1 MPDNIEP
8 GNYNPVVSTS
18 ILVYVGTY
26 ATTRENSI
34 FLYKL
39 NPLTGAL
46 TLLKGFKGG
55 ENPSYFVFDVQHQFL
70 YAVNECEKYQ
80 GRAGGAVC
88 AFAMDRKTGFLS
100 LLNRTS
106 SLGSLPVYIT
116 LSRNGKT
123 ALVANY
129 KGGNISV
136 FPIQANGQ
144 LATASKLIQLQNHG
158 TGPNK
163 ERQESP
169 HAHCITLSPDG
180 RFVFVVD
187 LGNDRVIAYQL
198 DPDGSDI
205 SPDTAITAFKT
216 HPGAGPRQLRF
227 HSNGRFAYL
236 IHELKSIIIALAYN
250 QHTGTFTEIQ
260 AVSTLPAGY
269 HKENKCGGIRLTSVG
284 RFLYASN
291 RGHNSLAVYT
301 IDEISGRLTYLENIP
316 SGGAWPREFT
326 VVKGSNILL
335 VANQHSGTVDS
346 FKINPTSGCLTHS
359 EYQVKVSKPV
369 FIETL
374 ACHTS

>member
-1 MPDNIEP
+1 M
-8 GNYNPVVSTS
+8 S

-26 ATTRENSI
+26 ATARENSI

-39 NPLTGAL
+39 NRLTGAL
-46 TLLKGFKGG
+46 TFLKGFKGG
-55 ENPSYFVFDVQHQFL
+55 ENSSYFVFDVQHQFL

-80 GRAGGAVC
+80 GIASGAVC
-88 AFAMDRKTGFLS
+88 AFAVDRKTGFLS

-106 SLGSLPVYIT
+106 SLGCLPVYIT
-116 LSRNGKT
+116 LGPNGKC

-180 RFVFVVD
+180 RFVFVTD
-187 LGNDRVIAYQL
+187 LGNDRVIAYQMH
-198 DPDGSDI
+198 PDGSEL
-205 SPDTAITAFKT
+205 SPDTAITAFKS
-216 HPGAGPRQLRF
+216 HPGAGPRQLSF
-227 HSNGRFAYL
+227 HPNGRFAYL
-236 IHELKSIIIALAYN
+236 IHELHSIIIALAYN

-269 HKENKCGGIRLTSVG
+269 QKENKCGGIRLTSDG
-284 RFLYASN
+284 SFLYASN

-301 IDEISGRLTYLENIP
+301 IDDISGKLTYLENIP

-326 VVKGSNILL
+326 VVKGNNILL

-346 FKINPTSGCLTHS
+346 FKINPNSGCLTHS
-359 EYQVKVSKPV
+359 GYQVKVAKPV

-374 ACHTS
+374 ECRIS

>member
-8 GNYNPVVSTS
+8 GNYSPVESTS

-26 ATTRENSI
+26 ATARENSI
-34 FLYKL
+34 YLYKL
-39 NPLTGAL
+39 NPITGAL

-80 GRAGGAVC
+80 GSAGGAVC
-88 AFAMDRKTGFLS
+88 AFAVNRKTGFLS

-116 LSRNGKT
+116 LSPNGKT

-129 KGGNISV
+129 KGGNISI

-144 LATASKLIQLQNHG
+144 LASASKLIQLQHHG
-158 TGPNK
+158 TGPDK
-163 ERQESP
+163 ERQKSP

-180 RFVFVVD
+180 RFAFVVD
-187 LGNDRVIAYQL
+187 LGNDRVIAYQMH
-198 DPDGSDI
+198 PDGSDI
-205 SPDTAITAFKT
+205 SPGTAITAFKS

-227 HSNGRFAYL
+227 HPNGRFAYL
-236 IHELKSIIIALAYN
+236 IHELQSIIIALAYN

-269 HKENKCGGIRLTSVG
+269 QKENKCGGIRLTSDG
-284 RFLYASN
+284 SFLYASN
-291 RGHNSLAVYT
+291 RGHNSLAVYS

-326 VVKGSNILL
+326 IMEGNNILL
-335 VANQHSGTVDS
+335 VANQHPGTIDS
-346 FKINPTSGCLTHS
+346 FKIDPTSGCLTHS
-359 EYQVKVSKPV
+359 GYQVKVAKPV

-374 ACHTS
+374 VCHTS